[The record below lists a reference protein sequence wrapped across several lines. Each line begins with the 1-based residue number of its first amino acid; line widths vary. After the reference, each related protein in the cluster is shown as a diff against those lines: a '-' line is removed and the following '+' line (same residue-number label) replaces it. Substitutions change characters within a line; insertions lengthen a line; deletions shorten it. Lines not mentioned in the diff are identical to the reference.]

1 MLFYRNLGIFI
12 SLLVIAGCGFEPIFK
27 AVGMRNTNNELRYIE
42 IKPIENRIGQQ
53 LRNHLVQDI
62 MPLGRQRD
70 AKYALNVTL
79 TESKANLAI
88 KKSEIATRAN
98 LIFYANYTLTLKS
111 NGEKLTSG
119 GSRMVTSYNILTE
132 TFGTQIAEKDARK
145 RAVREISAD
154 IASKII
160 VYFNMVKKTSDKIG

>member
-1 MLFYRNLGIFI
+1 MLFYRSFGIFI

-42 IKPIENRIGQQ
+42 IKAIENRIGQQ
-53 LRNHLVQDI
+53 LRNRLVKDI
-62 MPLGRQRD
+62 MPLGRKRD
-70 AKYALNVTL
+70 VKYALNVTL

-98 LIFYANYTLTLKS
+98 LIFFANYKLTLKS
-111 NGEKLTSG
+111 NGKELTSG

-132 TFGTQIAEKDARK
+132 TFGTQIAEKDARN

-160 VYFNMVKKTSDKIG
+160 IYFNMVKKNSDKID